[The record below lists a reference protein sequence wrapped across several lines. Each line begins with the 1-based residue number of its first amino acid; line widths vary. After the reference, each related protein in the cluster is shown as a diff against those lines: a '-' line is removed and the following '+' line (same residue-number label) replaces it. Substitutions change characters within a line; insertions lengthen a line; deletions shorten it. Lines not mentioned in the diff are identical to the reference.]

1 MKSYKFLLQNLD
13 CANCAK
19 KIEDKIASKPEYKE
33 VVVNFSTLT
42 LSFKTDKE
50 KGVEEDIKKIVKAI
64 EPDTVVISKDKKQIE
79 QVQRNNKDIIRLFAG
94 LAIYGLSV
102 LLKQQI
108 IISYILLVISAI
120 TLLYRTAI
128 KAYKQL
134 KGKILDENTL
144 IIVSVIGACLVGKT
158 MEGIMVITLYEIGKI
173 LEARAVNKTRKSISS
188 LMDIKPEYAN
198 LKISEEIKQV
208 SPEEVKIGDLIVIK
222 TGEKIPLD
230 GEIISGNAKINN

>member
-19 KIEDKIASKPEYKE
+19 KIEDKIASKSEYKE

-79 QVQRNNKDIIRLFAG
+79 QVQRNNKDIFRLFAG

-108 IISYILLVISAI
+108 II
-120 TLLYRTAI
+120 
-128 KAYKQL
+128 K
-134 KGKILDENTL
+134 N
-144 IIVSVIGACLVGKT
+144 
-158 MEGIMVITLYEIGKI
+158 
-173 LEARAVNKTRKSISS
+173 
-188 LMDIKPEYAN
+188 
-198 LKISEEIKQV
+198 
-208 SPEEVKIGDLIVIK
+208 
-222 TGEKIPLD
+222 
-230 GEIISGNAKINN
+230 

>member
-1 MKSYKFLLQNLD
+1 MNILKSYKFLLQNLD

-79 QVQRNNKDIIRLFAG
+79 QVQRNNKDIFRLFAG

-128 KAYKQL
+128 
-134 KGKILDENTL
+134 
-144 IIVSVIGACLVGKT
+144 
-158 MEGIMVITLYEIGKI
+158 M
-173 LEARAVNKTRKSISS
+173 
-188 LMDIKPEYAN
+188 
-198 LKISEEIKQV
+198 
-208 SPEEVKIGDLIVIK
+208 
-222 TGEKIPLD
+222 
-230 GEIISGNAKINN
+230 